1 MGRLKLLIAEN
12 ILMTQCYNIWYSI
25 IKMEGKIL
33 RSRDSYAEPFRI
45 KMIEPI
51 KQKNRETRNLL
62 IEKAHYNVF
71 NLKAEDV
78 YIDLLT
84 DSGTSAMSANQ
95 WSGMM
100 IGDESYAGCTN
111 FYHLQEAIED
121 IIGYKYVVP
130 THQGRAAENILMSMF
145 VGEKQTVL
153 GNMHFDTTE
162 GHIRLRK
169 ADPVNLVI
177 DEGLLTENDHPFKGN
192 IDLEKLEKELQER
205 GPDQMPLI
213 IMTVTSNSNGGQP
226 VSMANMRD
234 ACALAKKYNRPLI
247 IDCARFAE
255 NCYFIKQREEAYRH
269 KSIREI
275 AREMFSYADGC
286 TMSSKK
292 DALVNIG
299 GFLAFKDNEEW
310 YEKAVQIQICYEG
323 FRTYG
328 GLAGRDLEALARGL
342 YEGTEE
348 DYLEDRI
355 GQVNYLGQNMIQA
368 GVPII
373 QPIGGHGVFVD
384 AVSFLPHINRAHL
397 PAQSLAVELYREAG
411 IRSIEL
417 GTCAFGYIDPETGK
431 EIYPAQDLVR
441 LAIPRRAYTDRHMDI
456 VANAFEQIAARKN
469 EILGMEITYQ
479 AELLRHFTAR
489 FRLL

>member
-1 MGRLKLLIAEN
+1 MRA
-12 ILMTQCYNIWYSI
+12 
-25 IKMEGKIL
+25 
-33 RSRDSYAEPFRI
+33 RDKYAEPYRI

-51 KQKNRETRNLL
+51 KQKDRQTREKL
-62 IEKAHYNVF
+62 IEQAHYNIF

-95 WSGMM
+95 WAGMM
-100 IGDESYAGCTN
+100 IGDESYAGCAN
-111 FYHLQEAIED
+111 FYNLQSALQD
-121 IIGYKYVVP
+121 IIGYPYVVP

-145 VGEKQTVL
+145 VGKEQRVL

-162 GHIRLRK
+162 GHIRLRD
-169 ADPVNLVI
+169 AIPVNLVI
-177 DEGLLTENDHPFKGN
+177 EEGMVTDSEHPFKGN
-192 IDLEKLEKELQER
+192 IDLERLEDELKTYD
-205 GPDQMPLI
+205 PSQMPLI

-226 VSMANMRD
+226 VSMDNIRGA
-234 ACALAKKYNRPLI
+234 AELAKKYKRPLF
-247 IDCARFAE
+247 IDAARFAE
-255 NCYFIKQREEAYRH
+255 NCYFIKQRDEAYRD
-269 KSIREI
+269 KTIREI

-299 GFLAFKDNEEW
+299 GFLAFKENKEW

-355 GQVNYLGQNMIQA
+355 GQVRYLGHKLIEA
-368 GVPII
+368 GIPVIKPV
-373 QPIGGHGVFVD
+373 GGHGVFVD
-384 AVSFLPHINRAHL
+384 ALRFIPHLPQKHL
-397 PAQSLAVELYREAG
+397 PAHALVIELYKEAG
-411 IRSIEL
+411 IRTIEL
-417 GTCAFGYIDPETGK
+417 GTSTFGYVDSKTGR
-431 EIYPAQDLVR
+431 EVYPKQELVR
-441 LAIPRRAYTDRHMDI
+441 LAIPRRVYTDRHMDM
-456 VANAFEQIAARKN
+456 VAKTFEEIASRK
-469 EILGMEITYQ
+469 EDLCGLEITYQ
-479 AELLRHFTAR
+479 AKFLRHFTAR
-489 FRLL
+489 YRILEH